1 MTGDDTTGLDPGPVP
16 ETHGFRSIVQGCA
29 DILTHIGGP
38 DEIQVLLAQFVFLA
52 EVLQQGRGQ
61 FGQVSPVFLS
71 GNELAVDDF
80 NAGMQPQQIAHQCG
94 GVAAAAA
101 GPEIVQVSGNKAH
114 LSLGADALCGSGSFL
129 QSGIRVVLQPPGRS
143 CHNSA
148 LADGYMPGVYQP
160 DVGGIGLSFNGQLA
174 IEGKPYAANVRL
186 VDTRHVSVGQCAVV
200 AATARWLKDHP
211 DATLEEAA
219 AAAESISAQTQMCFV
234 PRNLDYLRA
243 GGRCSNATALVGNL
257 LRLHPCIEIIDGK
270 LIAGKKYR
278 GDLAKLASALLK
290 DFSQKHELCKEHLYF
305 IRTPYM
311 GEDVRAAL
319 DDAAEAMGF
328 RNRTWI
334 KTGCVIT
341 CHGGPGAFG
350 IVGTTE

>member
-1 MTGDDTTGLDPGPVP
+1 MSHSIILSAETG
-16 ETHGFRSIVQGCA
+16 S
-29 DILTHIGGP
+29 DIP
-38 DEIQVLLAQFVFLA
+38 A
-52 EVLQQGRGQ
+52 
-61 FGQVSPVFLS
+61 
-71 GNELAVDDF
+71 ELAKELGILLIPMHVSMGDQTLDDGTF
-80 NAGMQPQQIAHQCG
+80 P
-94 GVAAAAA
+94 
-101 GPEIVQVSGNKAH
+101 PEEVCAYYDRTGKVPTT
-114 LSLGADALCGSGSFL
+114 SGSTPYDFETVYDSL
-129 QSGIRVVLQPPGRS
+129 FARNPQAKVL
-143 CHNSA
+143 HLAYSA
-148 LADGYMPGVYQP
+148 VTTCSYH
-160 DVGGIGLSFNGQLA
+160 SGQLA

-186 VDTRHVSVGQCAVV
+186 VDTKHVSVGQCAVV

-278 GDLAKLASALLK
+278 GDLAKLAPALLK
-290 DFSQKHELCKEHLYF
+290 DFSQKHELRKEHLYF

-319 DDAAEAMGF
+319 DDAAKAMGF